1 MRINKRYSKFTAL
14 VLFLSLMMT
23 MLFGQVFTVRAET
36 DPAKAALGLYRMES
50 IMGIS
55 AETYAI
61 E

>member
-1 MRINKRYSKFTAL
+1 
-14 VLFLSLMMT
+14 MMT

-61 E
+61 ASGITVEEAKN